1 MVSMVSVCVA
11 GVETLPARSLAVTDK
26 VALPVAGSALAGS
39 VTAQVPSAPTTVSRF
54 CAPSVSL
61 IRLLASPRP
70 ETASGLPT
78 AAAPSRPSAP
88 TGEIV
93 GAVGGVSS
101 AVSLKSGIVAV
112 LPFTVSVSDRLVAV
126 LSPPAGRAPV
136 VGLSVA
142 RLADHLPSAPT
153 GTV

>member
-1 MVSMVSVCVA
+1 M
-11 GVETLPARSLAVTDK
+11 
-26 VALPVAGSALAGS
+26 
-39 VTAQVPSAPTTVSRF
+39 
-54 CAPSVSL
+54 PSVSL
-61 IRLLASPRP
+61 IRLLASPWP

-78 AAAPSRPSAP
+78 AAAPRKPSVP
-88 TGEIV
+88 MGEIV

-112 LPFTVSVSDRLVAV
+112 LPFTVSVSDRLEAV
-126 LSPPAGRAPV
+126 LSPPAGRVPV